1 MMWQGGF
8 VLGSCYPCVVF
19 GCLFEIRAFYGLFL
33 GLLVSH
39 KSEVVVGFGVFFGLL
54 LYVA

>member
-1 MMWQGGF
+1 M
-8 VLGSCYPCVVF
+8 LGSCYPCVVF